1 VISGELHPPAALN
14 LQVQNKINNTTRTHP
29 YCRRRNRRR
38 LRFALTDNQN
48 NVSVGLLAG
57 TIHPYPTTAECIR
70 QAAAGYNKNY
80 RTPAANKALD
90 MIMAKAEAD
99 QS

>member
-1 VISGELHPPAALN
+1 M
-14 LQVQNKINNTTRTHP
+14 
-29 YCRRRNRRR
+29 
-38 LRFALTDNQN
+38 DQN